1 MKLLPTRAPGAVL
14 DPIVRVLVA
23 VGITPN
29 MLTVAGFLGN
39 VVAAGFVANGEL
51 VIGGAL
57 ALGFSALDM
66 LDGAVARAT
75 GKATPFGA
83 MFDSVLDRLSEAA
96 VLGGIL
102 VYELELENHE
112 EAMLAF
118 WAVVGSLMVSYVR
131 ARVEGLGIM
140 TMRSGL
146 FTRPERVVVTGV
158 ALLFGWLRPALWL
171 LAVVTLLTTAQR
183 LWTSRGSLLELEREA
198 ASASEG
204 SATSVNAVDGEQE
217 GGDA

>member
-1 MKLLPTRAPGAVL
+1 MKLLPTRAPAAVL
-14 DPIVRVLVA
+14 DPVVRVLVA
-23 VGITPN
+23 AGITPN

-39 VVAAGFVANGEL
+39 VGAAWLVASGEL
-51 VIGGAL
+51 VLGGVL
-57 ALGFSALDM
+57 VLVFSAMDM

-75 GKATPFGA
+75 GKASRFGA

-102 VYELELENHE
+102 LYELELENHE
-112 EAMLAF
+112 EAVLAF

-131 ARVEGLGIM
+131 ARAEGLGTTM
-140 TMRSGL
+140 TSGL

-171 LAVVTLLTTAQR
+171 LAVVTLVTTAQR
-183 LWTSRGSLLELEREA
+183 VNTARGLLAEQR
-198 ASASEG
+198 ASDE
-204 SATSVNAVDGEQE
+204 D
-217 GGDA
+217 GDA

>member
-1 MKLLPTRAPGAVL
+1 MKLLPTRAPAAVL

-23 VGITPN
+23 AGITPN

-39 VVAAGFVANGEL
+39 VGAAWLVASGEL
-51 VIGGAL
+51 VLGGVL
-57 ALGFSALDM
+57 VLVFSAMDL

-75 GKATPFGA
+75 GKASPFGA

-102 VYELELENHE
+102 LYELELENHE
-112 EAMLAF
+112 EAVLAF

-171 LAVVTLLTTAQR
+171 LAVVTLVTTAQR
-183 LWTSRGSLLELEREA
+183 VNTARGLLAEQR
-198 ASASEG
+198 ASDE
-204 SATSVNAVDGEQE
+204 D
-217 GGDA
+217 GDA

>member
-1 MKLLPTRAPGAVL
+1 MKLLPTRAPAVVL
-14 DPIVRVLVA
+14 DPIVRALVA

-29 MLTVAGFLGN
+29 MLTVVGFLGN
-39 VVAAGFVANGEL
+39 VAAAYLVATGEL
-51 VIGGAL
+51 VTGGVL
-57 ALGFSALDM
+57 VLVFSAMDM

-75 GKATPFGA
+75 GKASPSGA

-102 VYELELENHE
+102 IYQLDMENHE
-112 EAMLAF
+112 EAVLAF

-131 ARVEGLGIM
+131 ARAEGLGIM

-171 LAVVTLLTTAQR
+171 LAVVTLLTMAQR
-183 LWTSRGSLLELEREA
+183 LWTSRGLLLELEREA
-198 ASASEG
+198 ANASEG
-204 SATSVNAVDGEQE
+204 SATSGDGEQE
-217 GGDA
+217 GDT

>member
-1 MKLLPTRAPGAVL
+1 MKLLPTRAPAAVL

-23 VGITPN
+23 VGVTAN
-29 MLTVAGFLGN
+29 MLTVVGFLGN
-39 VVAAGFVANGEL
+39 VAAAYLVATGEL
-51 VIGGAL
+51 VTGGL
-57 ALGFSALDM
+57 LVLVFSAMDM

-75 GKATPFGA
+75 GKASPFGA

-102 VYELELENHE
+102 VYQLDMENHE
-112 EAMLAF
+112 EAVLAF

-131 ARVEGLGIM
+131 ARAEGLGIM

-146 FTRPERVVVTGV
+146 FTRPERVVVIGV

-171 LAVVTLLTTAQR
+171 LAVVTLLTMAQR
-183 LWTSRGSLLELEREA
+183 VWVARGLLLELEQEA
-198 ASASEG
+198 ANASEG
-204 SATSVNAVDGEQE
+204 STSSGDGEQE
-217 GGDA
+217 GGSA

>member
-1 MKLLPTRAPGAVL
+1 MKLLPTRAPAAVL

-23 VGITPN
+23 AGITPN

-39 VVAAGFVANGEL
+39 VGAAWLVASGEL
-51 VIGGAL
+51 VLGGVL
-57 ALGFSALDM
+57 VLVFSAMDL

-75 GKATPFGA
+75 GKASPFGA

-102 VYELELENHE
+102 LYELELENHE
-112 EAMLAF
+112 EAVLAF

-171 LAVVTLLTTAQR
+171 LAVVTLVTTAQR
-183 LWTSRGSLLELEREA
+183 VYVARRLLA
-198 ASASEG
+198 AQSAG
-204 SATSVNAVDGEQE
+204 DE

>member
-1 MKLLPTRAPGAVL
+1 MKLLPTQAPGAVL
-14 DPIVRVLVA
+14 DPIVRALVA

-57 ALGFSALDM
+57 ALLFSALDM

-75 GKATPFGA
+75 GKASPFGA

-102 VYELELENHE
+102 LYELELENHE
-112 EAMLAF
+112 EVVLAF

-131 ARVEGLGIM
+131 ARAEGLGT

-146 FTRPERVVVTGV
+146 FTRPERVMVTGV

-171 LAVVTLLTTAQR
+171 LAVVTLVTTAQR
-183 LWTSRGSLLELEREA
+183 LYVSRGLLAEQAAAVSEA
-198 ASASEG
+198 ASDDDQLE
-204 SATSVNAVDGEQE
+204 E
-217 GGDA
+217 GDA